1 MNLVQ
6 LLQNFSNALS
16 SDWFEDFA
24 YWKKVYGLWNQIC
37 KSPFSL
43 NMSEPELTR
52 KISKGSQDLSSV
64 LK

>member
-1 MNLVQ
+1 MNVVQ
-6 LLQNFSNALS
+6 LHQNFSNALS
-16 SDWFEDFA
+16 SDCFEVFA
-24 YWKKVYGLWNQIC
+24 YWKKVYSLWNQIC